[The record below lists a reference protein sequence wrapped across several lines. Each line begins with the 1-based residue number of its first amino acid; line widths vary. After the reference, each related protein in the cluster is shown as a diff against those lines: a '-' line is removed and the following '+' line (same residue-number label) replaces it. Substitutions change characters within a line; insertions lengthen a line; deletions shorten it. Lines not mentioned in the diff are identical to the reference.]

1 MVSLPPALNQRGEAD
16 PALAT
21 LKSRLGTAGLGG
33 TLGTIGNQDLLQTMV
48 AGRLATAAGL
58 HQGTSIKGQGAGPAI
73 PQLLPAHPT
82 THPAL
87 HPALLLALLP
97 LLLLL
102 NRHNRATL
110 QKGWSWM
117 LFTTGAL
124 VDPLRTRRHVIHD
137 RPYLDKMLEA
147 EFGADSDAGPEGSRR
162 PRQASSG
169 SDREATS
176 GGQGDGN
183 DPERTRRRSSDP
195 DSSHDSSRSRQP

>member
-1 MVSLPPALNQRGEAD
+1 MVNCR
-16 PALAT
+16 
-21 LKSRLGTAGLGG
+21 SRPGTAGVVRGIV
-33 TLGTIGNQDLLQTMV
+33 GTIGSPDLLQLL
-48 AGRLATAAGL
+48 APGSRATAAGL
-58 HQGTSIKGQGAGPAI
+58 DKGTLNVGREADPAI
-73 PQLLPAHPT
+73 ALFLPA
-82 THPAL
+82 HPAL

-117 LFTTGAL
+117 LFTIGAL
-124 VDPLRTRRHVIHD
+124 VEPLRTRRHVIHD
-137 RPYLDKMLEA
+137 RRYLDPMLEA

-176 GGQGDGN
+176 GGQGESN
-183 DPERTRRRSSDP
+183 DAERTRRRSSDP
-195 DSSHDSSRSRQP
+195 DSGRSSSRSRQP

>member
-1 MVSLPPALNQRGEAD
+1 MVSLSPALNQRGEYD

-21 LKSRLGTAGLGG
+21 LKSRPGTAGLVGG
-33 TLGTIGNQDLLQTMV
+33 TVGTIGNQDLLQAMA
-48 AGRLATAAGL
+48 AGRQATAAAL
-58 HQGTSIKGQGAGPAI
+58 HHGTSIKGQGAGPAI
-73 PQLLPAHPT
+73 PQLLPA
-82 THPAL
+82 HPAL

-110 QKGWSWM
+110 RKGWSWM
-117 LFTTGAL
+117 LFSTGAL
-124 VDPLRTRRHVIHD
+124 VEPLRIRRHVIHD

-147 EFGADSDAGPEGSRR
+147 EFEADSDPGPEGSRR
-162 PRQASSG
+162 HRQASSG

-183 DPERTRRRSSDP
+183 DPERPRRRSSDP
-195 DSSHDSSRSRQP
+195 DSGRGTSRSRQP